1 MLHWYALRIFN
12 NRRYQD
18 IVADIRPDE
27 YYVPLDLYA
36 RRRPGRRAIHLTER
50 PIESLL
56 FIRVTPRRAD
66 ELRRQRPRPY
76 MLYESPDPDG
86 HLRPHPIP
94 EHEMTIFRIVTSAGD
109 PDLQLIDTFG
119 LPPTALSDRNIA
131 EPVSSDRSTGEPV
144 SSDRSKEEQASSDR
158 STVEQASSDRR
169 TGGTGATTNPSRSGA
184 QLRAASTPNPLRPG
198 TRVRV
203 IAGPLAG
210 AEGIIRRVAHQRRLQ
225 ITVTG
230 VCTLLTG
237 YIPAPLLQP
246 LP

>member
-27 YYVPLDLYA
+27 YYAPLDLYA

-109 PDLQLIDTFG
+109 PDLQLIDTLG
-119 LPPTALSDRNIA
+119 LPPATL
-131 EPVSSDRSTGEPV
+131 SDRSTEQPE
-144 SSDRSKEEQASSDR
+144 SSDSS
-158 STVEQASSDRR
+158 

-237 YIPAPLLQP
+237 YIPAPLLQ
-246 LP
+246 LL